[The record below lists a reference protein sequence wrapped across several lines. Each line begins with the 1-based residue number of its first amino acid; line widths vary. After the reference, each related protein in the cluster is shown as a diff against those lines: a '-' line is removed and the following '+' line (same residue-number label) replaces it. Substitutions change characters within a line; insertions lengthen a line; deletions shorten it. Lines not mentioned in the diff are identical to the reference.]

1 MVEAMRARV
10 YKGTAHGRWV
20 WVCDCGKA
28 SRPRGH
34 GVWHVAYRAAGRHVI
49 DKHGNGGSVG
59 EVTPVRAVATHQR
72 YRCTVVGCNPALW
85 GDAARDDHTS
95 RTGHRTA
102 KWPVRSAEGK
112 RRAKARNRSG
122 YYDRYN
128 VGHKARGGYVS
139 HAGEFGDHPGSPEA
153 LGQW

>member
-1 MVEAMRARV
+1 MRVKVRKRAE
-10 YKGTAHGRWV
+10 RWT
-20 WVCDCGKA
+20 WLCDCGKA

-34 GVWHVAYRAAGRHVI
+34 GVWHIAYRAAGRHVI
-49 DKHGNGGSVG
+49 DKHGNGGGVG
-59 EVTPVRAVATHQR
+59 EVTPVKAVAAHQR
-72 YRCTVVGCNPALW
+72 YRCTVVGCNPELW
-85 GDAARDDHTS
+85 GEAARDDHAD

-112 RRAKARNRSG
+112 RRARQRNRSG

-128 VGHKARGGYVS
+128 VGHKSRGLPHG
-139 HAGEFGDHPGSPEA
+139 GEFGDHPGSEEA